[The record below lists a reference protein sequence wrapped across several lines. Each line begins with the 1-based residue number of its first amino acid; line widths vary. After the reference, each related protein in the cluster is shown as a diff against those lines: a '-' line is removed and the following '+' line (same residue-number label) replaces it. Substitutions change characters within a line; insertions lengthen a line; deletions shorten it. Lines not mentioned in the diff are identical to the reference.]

1 MTDATMRPVPVPVT
15 LPHPALPLADW
26 ADCYRLR
33 VAGRGLTAEAAARQ
47 VLSGFPWW
55 ADALMRIRNRVVGL
69 FGLKPAAPAAGDE
82 AAMIGIFPIVH
93 NTPRQVVLGF
103 DDRHLDFR
111 IVVDIANDGA
121 DWQTVSVTTLVW
133 RKILLG
139 RLYIAVITPFHKL
152 IVSTTLASLAT
163 RSGAVSRRR

>member
-1 MTDATMRPVPVPVT
+1 MTDAMMRPVLVPVT
-15 LPHPALPLADW
+15 LPHAALPPADW

-33 VAGRGLTAEAAARQ
+33 VAGHGLTAEAAARH
-47 VLSGFPWW
+47 VLSSFPWW
-55 ADALMRIRNRVVGL
+55 VDMLMGIRNRVVGL

-82 AAMIGIFPIVH
+82 AGRIAIFPIVQ
-93 NTPRQVVLGF
+93 NTPSQVVLGF

-111 IVVDIANDGA
+111 IVVDVADDGP

-163 RSGAVSRRR
+163 RGAVSRRR